1 MFFSVVRC
9 LAPDCQVGGLG
20 CDNMTVV
27 LVCLLHNNQP
37 WPSLVARCGR
47 LQQAKDA
54 AARQEMEEELRL
66 AEEEAAESAAAADGP
81 MSPSPSGVVAN
92 GETETRHGAEVE
104 EEEPGD

>member
-1 MFFSVVRC
+1 
-9 LAPDCQVGGLG
+9 VGGLG

-66 AEEEAAESAAAADGP
+66 AEEEAAAAESAAAADGP
-81 MSPSPSGVVAN
+81 LSSPPSGGVPN

>member
-1 MFFSVVRC
+1 
-9 LAPDCQVGGLG
+9 
-20 CDNMTVV
+20 MTVV

-66 AEEEAAESAAAADGP
+66 AEEEAAAAESAAAADGP
-81 MSPSPSGVVAN
+81 LSSSQSGVVPN